1 MDSKHIQL
9 IVLIAI
15 ARLPLSSPVSFECTT
30 NDIGQ
35 AATGATCCRTSKDFG
50 LYSCGSGSEPRKMLF
65 AFDIP
70 KISTPITAL
79 NNVIEKVSI
88 EGRYGV
94 LEGDK
99 SQVNQVSLLTKIV
112 IRL

>member
-1 MDSKHIQL
+1 
-9 IVLIAI
+9 
-15 ARLPLSSPVSFECTT
+15 
-30 NDIGQ
+30 
-35 AATGATCCRTSKDFG
+35 
-50 LYSCGSGSEPRKMLF
+50 MLF

-99 SQVNQVSLLTKIV
+99 SQVNQVSLLTNIV
-112 IRL
+112 IRLYNNNLKYTTLIIQ